1 MQHPVV
7 NIQLQAIVCRTSA
20 LILYKNIT
28 MYSEEYQHI
37 KPFCHRV
44 IVINMYFSLE
54 MKNHR
59 NEMELE
65 TLKAIIR
72 EKTDEVKM

>member
-1 MQHPVV
+1 
-7 NIQLQAIVCRTSA
+7 
-20 LILYKNIT
+20 

-65 TLKAIIR
+65 TLKAIKR

>member
-7 NIQLQAIVCRTSA
+7 IIQLQAIVCRTSA

-37 KPFCHRV
+37 KPFCYCDKHV
-44 IVINMYFSLE
+44 FQFG
-54 MKNHR
+54 
-59 NEMELE
+59 
-65 TLKAIIR
+65 
-72 EKTDEVKM
+72 DEES